1 MTEKKI
7 GNGPI
12 DHESPAIMV
21 RVARALDALFNGDV
35 AFGDHTLG
43 DHKTGFILLAFPVGH
58 GGQYNVV
65 SNGIDNNGI
74 LAVFKEVIAQI
85 EDSMGQGA

>member
-1 MTEKKI
+1 MTEKTI

-12 DHESPAIMV
+12 DHEFQEIMAH
-21 RVARALDALFNGDV
+21 VARALDALFNGDV
-35 AFGDHTLG
+35 PLG
-43 DHKTGFILLAFPVGH
+43 ERTTGFILLAFPFGH
-58 GGQYNVV
+58 GGRYNVV

-74 LAVFKEVIAQI
+74 LAVFKVVIAQI